1 MMRGIILMHEADGRT
16 PDQRGKPR
24 LSPRRLAV
32 LLRGPAGR
40 RAFWVALSVGTLLNL
55 INQGDA
61 LFGAGGV
68 HWEKVMLTYLVP
80 FCVSLHG
87 AAFADAGDA
96 V

>member
-1 MMRGIILMHEADGRT
+1 MDEADGRT
-16 PDQRGKPR
+16 DNRREKAR
-24 LSPRRLAV
+24 LSPRCLAD
-32 LLRGPAGR
+32 LLRGPVGR
-40 RAFWVALSVGTLLNL
+40 RALWVALSVGTLLNL

-68 HWEKVMLTYLVP
+68 HLGGVHWEKVALTYLVP

-87 AAFADAGDA
+87 AAFADGEDP

>member
-1 MMRGIILMHEADGRT
+1 MDEADGRT
-16 PDQRGKPR
+16 AKRREKAR
-24 LSPRRLAV
+24 LSSSRLAV
-32 LLRGPAGR
+32 LLLGPVGR
-40 RAFWVALSVGTLLNL
+40 RSLWVALSVGTLLNL

-68 HWEKVMLTYLVP
+68 HWEKVALTYLVP

-87 AAFADAGDA
+87 AAFAGGEEA